1 MLRGVADVNVLV
13 SAFVGPLPPTSP
25 RLVIDAAFD
34 GHWRLVVSP
43 VLLAELDD
51 VLRRD
56 KFRRR
61 VSLEEAEVYVAEV
74 RRRADVVAGPPPP
87 WAAVTRDPDD
97 DYLVAL
103 ARFANVD
110 FLISGDVHLTELADL
125 VPPVRTPAEFLA
137 MLQAGR

>member
-13 SAFVGPLPPTSP
+13 SAFVGSLPPTPS

-51 VLRRD
+51 VLHRD

-61 VSLEEAEVYVAEV
+61 VSIEEAEVYVSQAL
-74 RRRADVVAGPPPP
+74 RYASGP
-87 WAAVTRDPDD
+87 TSS
-97 DYLVAL
+97 
-103 ARFANVD
+103 
-110 FLISGDVHLTELADL
+110 LILHHH
-125 VPPVRTPAEFLA
+125 
-137 MLQAGR
+137 GRS